1 MCPLYLGQLKEQ
13 LPVCREGR
21 CQDSRCE
28 LERAPTKEALLPF
41 AGIVSAA
48 SSNRSTIQL
57 RWNDVCGLNA
67 TPHAPIITAGDMPN
81 PCSGDLSTA
90 QPNSGVPWR
99 IKTGAD

>member
-57 RWNDVCGLNA
+57 RWNDVCGLMR
-67 TPHAPIITAGDMPN
+67 PRMPQLLL
-81 PCSGDLSTA
+81 PVTCLTR
-90 QPNSGVPWR
+90 VR
-99 IKTGAD
+99 VI